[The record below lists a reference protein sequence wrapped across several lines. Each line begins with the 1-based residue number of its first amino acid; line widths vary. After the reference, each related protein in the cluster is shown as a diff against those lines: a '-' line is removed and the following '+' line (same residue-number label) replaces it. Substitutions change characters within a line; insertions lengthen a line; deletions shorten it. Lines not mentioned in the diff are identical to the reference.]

1 MSEKMN
7 IYNFVKLIIKRQT
20 KKNAGTNVLI
30 YGATRTGKTTLGF
43 RILIIYLTLM
53 KELYKRKL
61 SEWKVPKSWKTL
73 FINFFALNC
82 GDMMD
87 KLKKNPDRSF
97 NFVDEGDDLFSWTGQ
112 LEREQR
118 ELTKL
123 ILKAGFKRLLN
134 ITVVPSISLLSK
146 NILSQG
152 HYLFIIPKE
161 PNLKDN
167 SNYALMFRNF
177 ENPILREKNPFGFF
191 AIERIVNKQKI
202 YAKRDN
208 FESLLKRSPCYVT
221 TVKFKPINSRI
232 YELYE
237 KIVKSPLFEGD
248 MERKH
253 DVVSYARF
261 KKLEYM
267 FNTLLHNLF
276 TKEDFSV
283 ARIEKNF
290 IDKFG
295 DCINT
300 KARIQRALNI
310 MAGLEIKPS
319 LTEKDIF
326 AKDKKAVQEHKDV
339 EDVIFD

>member
-1 MSEKMN
+1 MSERFN
-7 IYNFVKLIIKRQT
+7 IYNFVKIVIKRQIE
-20 KKNAGTNVLI
+20 KNAGTNVFI

-43 RILIIYLTLM
+43 RILIIYLTMM
-53 KELYKRKL
+53 KELHKKGL
-61 SEWKVPKSWKTL
+61 SDWKVPKSWKTL
-73 FINFFALNC
+73 FNNFFALNC
-82 GDMMD
+82 ADMME

-97 NFVDEGDDLFSWTGQ
+97 EFVDEGDDLYSWTGQ

-118 ELTKL
+118 ELTKVL
-123 ILKAGFKRLLN
+123 LKSGFKRLLN
-134 ITVVPSISLLSK
+134 ITVVPSMALLSK
-146 NILSQG
+146 SILSQG
-152 HYLFIIPKE
+152 HYLFIIPRE
-161 PNLKDN
+161 PDIKDK
-167 SNYALMFRNF
+167 SNYAFVFRNF

-191 AIERIVNKQKI
+191 SIEKVVSKQKI
-202 YAKRDN
+202 YAKREN

-232 YELYE
+232 YDLYE
-237 KIVKSPLFEGD
+237 RIVKSPLFTGNLD
-248 MERKH
+248 NKH

-310 MAGLEIKPS
+310 MAGLEIKPL

-326 AKDKKAVQEHKDV
+326 EEKKKIVRENKDV
-339 EDVIFD
+339 EDVLFD